1 MSPEIATHRARAD
14 HLLSKLIAGGLSAG
28 VVLLWW
34 PHFVTHDSA
43 VSWVVRGITWTL
55 LAEILVLA
63 LSPIEIVLRLRLA
76 GLAPVGRLR
85 GVGGRLHAVTYVVLV
100 AVAIGLPLTLLL
112 AGSPAPAA
120 QPKQVT
126 NVTRIVKVVK
136 PVQVKRIVV
145 RKTVRAAAP
154 ASAPAGAY
162 RPIPAPVTP
171 PPPAAA
177 WRPTATP
184 TPHHSRPHRS
194 SPQTTSRT
202 QRSTAP
208 DRKND
213 TGNRAATAPTP
224 QPAQTPA
231 APTPAPG
238 S

>member
-34 PHFVTHDSA
+34 PHFVVHDSA

-63 LSPIEIVLRLRLA
+63 LSPVEIVLRSRVA

-85 GVGGRLHAVTYVVLV
+85 GVAGRLHAVAYVVLV
-100 AVAIGLPLTLLL
+100 AVAIGLPLTLILT
-112 AGSPAPAA
+112 GSPAPAA
-120 QPKQVT
+120 QPRQVT

-136 PVQVKRIVV
+136 PVEVKRIVV
-145 RKTVRAAAP
+145 RKTIRAAAP
-154 ASAPAGAY
+154 ASPATGTY
-162 RPIPAPVTP
+162 RPIPAAATS
-171 PPPAAA
+171 PPPAATS
-177 WRPTATP
+177 RPTATP
-184 TPHHSRPHRS
+184 TPQHSRTHRS
-194 SPQTTSRT
+194 APQTTSQT

-208 DRKND
+208 DRRDD

-224 QPAQTPA
+224 PPAQTPA

-238 S
+238 Y